1 MQTMDER
8 EELGEWN
15 GRNWIVYTR
24 ELKEPPASPVIFG
37 SCGSAQFAGVCF
49 SERKA
54 GKPPFH
60 ECNSRQGIFPVGCF
74 HFLMFRFMLAGFHL
88 STEKEG

>member
-37 SCGSAQFAGVCF
+37 SCGSAQFAGVCS

-54 GKPPFH
+54 GNRLFMKATADKVYSLSAVF
-60 ECNSRQGIFPVGCF
+60 IF
-74 HFLMFRFMLAGFHL
+74 
-88 STEKEG
+88 